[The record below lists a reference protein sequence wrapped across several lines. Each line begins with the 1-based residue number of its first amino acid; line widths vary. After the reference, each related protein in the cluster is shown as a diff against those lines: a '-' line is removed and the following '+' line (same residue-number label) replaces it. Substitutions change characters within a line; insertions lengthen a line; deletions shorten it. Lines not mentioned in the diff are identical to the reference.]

1 MCKDERRRRCRIIVP
16 GGYNDGAHMQ
26 EPFAHAPYIHPWN
39 APKYHAQQL
48 RAVNYAKA
56 TNQRLLW
63 IVAKD
68 WIMETG
74 EEKLTPQRIETL
86 SWQFLQYH
94 DRKTGG
100 IMGLFPAVHNLP
112 IRVTQT
118 EDAEAG
124 VVINARGTL
133 VGWTLTDAENV
144 RGYI

>member
-1 MCKDERRRRCRIIVP
+1 
-16 GGYNDGAHMQ
+16 
-26 EPFAHAPYIHPWN
+26 
-39 APKYHAQQL
+39 
-48 RAVNYAKA
+48 
-56 TNQRLLW
+56 
-63 IVAKD
+63 
-68 WIMETG
+68 METG

-124 VVINARGTL
+124 VVKNARGTL
-133 VGWTLTDAENV
+133 VGWTLSEAENV
-144 RGYI
+144 QGAI